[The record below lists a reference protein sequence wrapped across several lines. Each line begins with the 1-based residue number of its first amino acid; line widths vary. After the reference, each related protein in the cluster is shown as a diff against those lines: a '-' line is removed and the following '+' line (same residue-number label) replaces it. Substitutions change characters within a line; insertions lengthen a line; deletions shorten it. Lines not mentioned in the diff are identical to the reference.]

1 MLPPR
6 PVAKPAPIPEARTP
20 HIPIGPRLEA
30 VLEIAYRARRPVL
43 LEGPTGIGKSE
54 IVKKLADRL
63 GIAHIVLDLSLLE
76 PPDLVGLP
84 VIENGRTRYALPDI
98 LPREGAGILMLEE
111 LNRAERYIQQ
121 PALQLLSARRL
132 HGYELPPGYACF
144 AAINPES
151 DGYHVTPLD
160 KALRARFLNLP
171 VRAERSSWL
180 GWAQM
185 NGVHPGIVSIA
196 QAHER
201 VLDDVPPRTWTYVS
215 HLLSALQPREIENVG
230 LLRDAL
236 GGYLPPAWVEIVI
249 GSRGTWA
256 SSLPFDVR
264 ALLSEYDRRA
274 DLSVTVRGYASSGQ
288 TDRLDEI
295 TTRLCRLLE
304 GPEAGVLLGEGRIT
318 LGAFESLL
326 GDMPGDQREKLVESF
341 GRNPTASPLVE
352 VRPEE
357 LCERYIGSTAQRK
370 IKQLSGEP
378 LKQHRV
384 AFVVTAL
391 CSFLERHPKL
401 ADVKRSNPVRIS
413 LGGLLVDL
421 PERWALDLVGT
432 CKRLG
437 ITPIRPS

>member
-1 MLPPR
+1 MAA
-6 PVAKPAPIPEARTP
+6 VAKPAPIPEARTP
-20 HIPIGPRLEA
+20 HIPVGPRLEA
-30 VLEIAYRARRPVL
+30 VLEVAYRARRPVL

-54 IVKKLADRL
+54 IVRKLADRL

-84 VIENGRTRYALPDI
+84 IIENGRTRYALPDI
-98 LPREGAGILMLEE
+98 LPRDGAGILMLEE

-160 KALRARFLNLP
+160 KALRARFLSLP
-171 VRAERSSWL
+171 VRAERTSWL

-185 NGVHPGIVSIA
+185 NGIHPGIIAVA

-215 HLLSALQPREIENVG
+215 HILGALQPREIENLS
-230 LLRDAL
+230 LLRDTL
-236 GGYLPPAWVEIVI
+236 SGYLPPSWVEIVVA
-249 GSRGTWA
+249 SRATWA

-274 DLSVTVRGYASSGQ
+274 DLAHTVRGYTSAGQ

-304 GPEAGVLLGEGRIT
+304 GPEAGVLLAESRIT
-318 LGAFESLL
+318 LAAFESLL
-326 GDMPGDQREKLVESF
+326 GDLPGDQREKLVESF
-341 GRNPTASPLVE
+341 GRNPTATSLGE

-357 LCERYIGSTAQRK
+357 LCERYIGSSAQRK
-370 IKQLSGEP
+370 IKQLAVEP
-378 LKQHRV
+378 LKQHRI

-391 CSFLERHPKL
+391 CSFLERHRSL
-401 ADVKRSNPVRIS
+401 SDVKRSNAVRAS
-413 LGGLLVDL
+413 LGGLLMDL
-421 PERWALDLVGT
+421 PERWALDLVAT